1 MKGAKEAERRG
12 GGRSWGKEGGKKEEI
27 RKNRRKEGM
36 KTEKEGEGGIK

>member
-12 GGRSWGKEGGKKEEI
+12 GGRSWGRKEEI